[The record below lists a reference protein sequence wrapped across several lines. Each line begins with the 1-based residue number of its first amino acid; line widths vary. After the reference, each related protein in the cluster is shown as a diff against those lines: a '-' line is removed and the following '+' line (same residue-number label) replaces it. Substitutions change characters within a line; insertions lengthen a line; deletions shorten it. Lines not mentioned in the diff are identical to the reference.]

1 MEKMK
6 AAYKSLVGHAE
17 GAQKIHVHVTE
28 LDPSGGGWAHQ
39 HSHAAE
45 EAIYILEGEAEF
57 TFDGDTYRVGPGQF
71 VFFPSEVT
79 HAETKFFTDKMKY
92 LVIRSVEVGDEPCCC
107 GTTFPEKEQKG
118 S

>member
-28 LDPSGGGWAHQ
+28 LDPCGGGWAHQ

-57 TFDGDTYRVGPGQF
+57 TFDGNTYRVGPGQL
-71 VFFPSEVT
+71 VFFPSGVM
-79 HAETKFFTDKMKY
+79 HAETRFFNDKMKY
-92 LVIRSVEVGDEPCCC
+92 LVIRSVEAGDEPCCC
-107 GTTFPEKEQKG
+107 GTVLPRKE